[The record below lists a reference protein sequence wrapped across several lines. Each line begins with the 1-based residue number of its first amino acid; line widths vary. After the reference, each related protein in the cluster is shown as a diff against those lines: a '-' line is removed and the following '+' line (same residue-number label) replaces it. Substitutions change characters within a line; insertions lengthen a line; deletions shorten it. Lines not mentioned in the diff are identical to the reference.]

1 MTTLRKYYEHQKIED
16 ERKTPCDMLKFMENK
31 YYSNSKKEWLKYA
44 DMDLTHILRCLLK
57 HSTET
62 LLKEELDIAN
72 KKIIKLKKQLKKVLE
87 V

>member
-1 MTTLRKYYEHQKIED
+1 MWGFLYKIESV
-16 ERKTPCDMLKFMENK
+16 MENK
-31 YYSNSKKEWLKYA
+31 YYSNSKKEWIKYA

-57 HSTET
+57 HSNET